1 MFEQLGF
8 SREESAALQLKAE
21 LHSKIVRQ
29 AKNYKQADLQK
40 ILHEP
45 QPRVSDLM
53 TGKIAKF
60 SLETLITYAEA
71 LNMHPEI
78 QTHSSLAVIEARA

>member
-1 MFEQLGF
+1 
-8 SREESAALQLKAE
+8 
-21 LHSKIVRQ
+21 
-29 AKNYKQADLQK
+29 
-40 ILHEP
+40 
-45 QPRVSDLM
+45 M